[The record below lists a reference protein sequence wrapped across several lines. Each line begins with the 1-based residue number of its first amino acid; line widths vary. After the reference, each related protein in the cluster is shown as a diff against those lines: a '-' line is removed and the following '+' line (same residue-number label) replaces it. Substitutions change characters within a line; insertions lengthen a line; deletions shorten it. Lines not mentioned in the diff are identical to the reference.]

1 MKSLFIALACFL
13 LASPTRAELPRDIS
27 ALVSVDDAL
36 YVGGF
41 DEGLYVVEPGK
52 AARRL
57 ESPALGLHINALV
70 WSSADASLW
79 VGTARGLIRCRGVAL
94 DDCRRFGD
102 SSAVH
107 ALLVTSSGGL
117 LAGTEEGLLFVRED
131 ALVRFGNKQGA
142 PFRSVWALAENAD
155 KLFVG
160 ATNGLFWGARADF
173 ARGHE
178 LARAS
183 VVQGSLP
190 DDWVTALL
198 PLAGELYVGTY
209 NAGVVRFR
217 SQMNG
222 DTLVPDLARPALG
235 YVNPGGIYDLGDGRL
250 AVASMDGLWHGA
262 LGQERRLPTRSPDV
276 TAMARSSSGYWIAT
290 RRGLEHWPT
299 LP

>member
-13 LASPTRAELPRDIS
+13 FAWPARAELPRDIA
-27 ALVSVDDAL
+27 ALVSVDDTL

-41 DEGLYVVEPGK
+41 DQGLYVVQPGR

-57 ESPALGLHINALV
+57 GSSALGVHVNALA
-70 WSSADASLW
+70 WSRSDASLW

-94 DDCRRFGD
+94 NDCRRLGD

-107 ALLVTSSGGL
+107 TLLVTSSGEL
-117 LAGTEEGLLFVRED
+117 LAGTEDGLLFVHDD
-131 ALVRFGNKQGA
+131 ALVPFGEKQGA

-155 KLFVG
+155 QLYVG
-160 ATNGLFWGARADF
+160 TTNGLFWGARADF
-173 ARGHE
+173 ARSRK

-183 VVQGSLP
+183 VVQRSLP

-198 PLAGELYVGTY
+198 PLAGGLYVGTY
-209 NAGVVRFR
+209 NAGVVRLR
-217 SQMNG
+217 SENNG
-222 DTLVPDLARPALG
+222 NTLVPDLTRPVLG
-235 YVNPGGIYDLGDGRL
+235 YVNPGGIYDLGNGQL

-276 TAMARSSSGYWIAT
+276 TAVARTKSGYWIAT
-290 RRGLEHWPT
+290 RQGLEHWAM